1 MDVDHRIVRPDGTV
15 RHVNSQGQVI
25 RDAAIGKPLRMI
37 GTVHDI
43 TERKGA
49 EEQLRQLNETLE
61 QRVAARTAEL
71 REANE
76 DLEAFGYTISHDLR
90 SPMRAMRGFAQ
101 ALLEDCATTMD
112 ETCTEYA
119 RRIVAAAA
127 RMDRLAQELLEYSQ
141 LSRRDLGAARVSVVL
156 VLHDVLGQLQ
166 RNPDFARAQV
176 EVIEPMPWV
185 LAHRPTLAAVVSNLL
200 ENAAKF
206 VEPGVTP
213 VIVVRAEDRP
223 GGFTRLW
230 FQDNGIGIAR
240 EHHERVFNVFERLH
254 GLEQYGGTGIGL
266 AIVRR
271 GVERMGGRVGVE
283 SSHGHGSK
291 FWVELP
297 KDPQSP

>member
-1 MDVDHRIVRPDGTV
+1 
-15 RHVNSQGQVI
+15 
-25 RDAAIGKPLRMI
+25 MI

-230 FQDNGIGIAR
+230 FQDNGIGIAP